1 MFYNHEDP
9 QFKVIVDNFIL
20 STNNDQQLSYAI
32 KNIDHVATK
41 IGISFYQM
49 MFLLIQQNS
58 DENRK
63 RRKTNCKV

>member
-9 QFKVIVDNFIL
+9 QFKIIVDNFIL
-20 STNNDQQLSYAI
+20 SSTNNDLQLSYAI

-58 DENRK
+58 DKE
-63 RRKTNCKV
+63 RRKTNG

>member
-9 QFKVIVDNFIL
+9 QFKIIVDNFIL
-20 STNNDQQLSYAI
+20 SSTNNDQQLSYAI
-32 KNIDHVATK
+32 KNIDHIATK

-58 DENRK
+58 DKK
-63 RRKTNCKV
+63 RRKNNC